1 MFNIFHME
9 KKEDAGIITKPLE
22 NIMTCEYNVQF
33 KIAYSLMNEPVGLCL
48 GLEIRILIK
57 NIPMK
62 TTFLFDSMIA
72 MVTTFLSPQCIFFLP
87 LFSPRLDGHQGINAL
102 NYVQSTLFDAL
113 ANMLFENPENIPDH
127 VCEIFQQ
134 IDTTYCEE
142 KAELLRQITAPS
154 RRACFC
160 GSRRSD
166 LHHENLFLG
175 CGCVLSLLCIHNNQL
190 LLAGLGDCGIVF
202 SIGGRARYALQRH
215 NPTDALEKQRILV
228 EFGETC
234 DADGGRQRAEQP
246 RGQHAGGFA
255 VDRRRLVQEVLP
267 DAIVRVFTL
276 FIGFIH
282 CSAQRSDPR
291 QDVVIAEPDVKIYP
305 LSSGTP
311 FMLLCITRQTWSSAS
326 SGATVYSRVSPSRPP
341 STS

>member
-1 MFNIFHME
+1 
-9 KKEDAGIITKPLE
+9 
-22 NIMTCEYNVQF
+22 
-33 KIAYSLMNEPVGLCL
+33 
-48 GLEIRILIK
+48 
-57 NIPMK
+57 
-62 TTFLFDSMIA
+62 
-72 MVTTFLSPQCIFFLP
+72 
-87 LFSPRLDGHQGINAL
+87 
-102 NYVQSTLFDAL
+102 
-113 ANMLFENPENIPDH
+113 MLFENPENIPDH

-154 RRACFC
+154 RRVCFC

-202 SIGGRARYALQRH
+202 SIGGRARYALNRH

-228 EFGETC
+228 EFGAACE
-234 DADGGRQRAEQP
+234 ADGGRQRAEQP

-255 VDRRRLVQEVLP
+255 VDRRRVVQEVVP
-267 DAIVRVFTL
+267 DAVVRVWMDVP
-276 FIGFIH
+276 IER
-282 CSAQRSDPR
+282 SAPSDPR

-305 LSSGTP
+305 LSSG
-311 FMLLCITRQTWSSAS
+311 RRRREEE
-326 SGATVYSRVSPSRPP
+326 G
-341 STS
+341 